1 MAQSRLCGA
10 EGMDVNVKESMPEE
24 CRGVDF
30 DHAVDRLPGHL
41 GELFLEAGE
50 QRLGDL
56 DKAMADGNA
65 PAVMDAAHSLASLT
79 GLLPIRELEVYAREI
94 YAAGERNDLAAARG
108 AHERLDAVMGWV
120 LAKLRTNGAA
130 AHAF

>member
-1 MAQSRLCGA
+1 
-10 EGMDVNVKESMPEE
+10 MDVNVKESMPEE

-30 DHAVDRLPGHL
+30 GHAVDRLPGHL

-120 LAKLRTNGAA
+120 LARLRPHGAA
-130 AHAF
+130 SHAS